1 MAYEVLARKYR
12 PQTFA
17 EVIAQ
22 EHVTTTLANSLK
34 SGRISSGYLFCGPRG
49 TGKTSVARILARSIN
64 CDRGPTVTPCGTC
77 DSCRSIGTE
86 ASIDVREIDA
96 ASNTSVDDIRTLR
109 ENVRYGPSSAQKK
122 RIYIIDEVHRLSGSA
137 FDALLKTLE
146 EPPAHVMFIFATTE
160 PQKVPDTIH
169 SRTQRYDFRRVASS
183 DLIEPLRKI
192 ASQEGFQVSDEALR
206 IIARRGEGSVRDS
219 ISLLDQLMSFSDGEV
234 TAELVINALGMVEA
248 AFYFRFVEALA
259 ASDAAQ
265 ALEMIAGL
273 VNQGA
278 DLKDF
283 ALELAEHFRSL
294 TILKSTSPE
303 QAEKI
308 LDLTG
313 EEMARF
319 ATQVDYFTI
328 GDLVRLAEI
337 LTQALLDLKDIDPRW
352 TMEIAAIKMA
362 HLESTI
368 RIEEALSY
376 IESAP
381 AETDAPHRER
391 SDSAGPQRAVSQSA
405 DLFNSDRDASGA
417 ARSVKKNETE
427 IRTPPPRP
435 EDSAGRSGAASQSAG
450 LTANIN
456 HPKVISAWPEFLAK
470 MKSSSLMLA
479 SQLSMATVTEVKE
492 NRIHAV
498 FPASGAANAA
508 LLERP
513 TYRRQVEAA
522 LRDFF
527 DAPLA
532 IEFEIADAPGDAHP
546 APAPGTPPR
555 SEQAKFAPQKSYI
568 DAADAL
574 KNNRKLQATLE
585 KLNGEIVEI
594 SVVDNT

>member
-22 EHVTTTLANSLK
+22 EHVTTTLANAIAAE
-34 SGRISSGYLFCGPRG
+34 RISSGYLFCGPRG

-64 CDRGPTVTPCGTC
+64 CDQGPTVTPCGTC

-86 ASIDVREIDA
+86 ASIDVLEIDA
-96 ASNTSVDDIRTLR
+96 ASNTSVDDVRTLR
-109 ENVRYGPSSAQKK
+109 ENVRYGPSSAKKK
-122 RIYIIDEVHRLSGSA
+122 RIYIIDEVHRLSKQA

-169 SRTQRYDFRRVASS
+169 SRTQRYDFRRVSSS
-183 DLIEPLRKI
+183 DLIEPLRAI
-192 ASQEGFQVSDEALR
+192 ASKEGFSVTDEALR

-234 TAELVINALGMVEA
+234 TAELVISALGMVES
-248 AFYFRFVEALA
+248 AFYFRLVDALA

-283 ALELAEHFRSL
+283 AVELAEHFRIL
-294 TILKSTSPE
+294 TILKSTTPQ
-303 QAEKI
+303 QAENI

-313 EEMARF
+313 EEVERY
-319 ATQVDYFTI
+319 TRQVDYFTI

-337 LTQALLDLKDIDPRW
+337 LSQALLDLKDIDPRW
-352 TMEIAAIKMA
+352 TLEIAAIKMA

-368 RIEEALSY
+368 RIEEALSH
-376 IESAP
+376 IESATP
-381 AETDAPHRER
+381 ETDLSR
-391 SDSAGPQRAVSQSA
+391 SKRSGSA
-405 DLFNSDRDASGA
+405 DLFNS
-417 ARSVKKNETE
+417 ARSVSNTARESSVKKNEAE
-427 IRTPPPRP
+427 IVTPPPLV
-435 EDSAGRSGAASQSAG
+435 EDEEDRSAAANQPAG
-450 LTANIN
+450 ETAYIN
-456 HPKVISAWPEFLAK
+456 HPKVVSAWPEFLAK
-470 MKSSSLMLA
+470 MKNSSLMLA
-479 SQLSMATVTEVKE
+479 SQLSMATVTEVKD

-513 TYRRQVEAA
+513 TYHRQVEAA
-522 LRDFF
+522 LTDFF

-532 IEFEIADAPGDAHP
+532 IEFEIADEPADTHPTTTPGASGAPTQNEP
-546 APAPGTPPR
+546 
-555 SEQAKFAPQKSYI
+555 AKFTPQKNYI
-568 DAADAL
+568 DPSEAL
-574 KNNRKLQATLE
+574 KNDTKLQAVLE
-585 KLNGEIVEI
+585 KLNGEIVEV
-594 SVVDNT
+594 SEVDKA